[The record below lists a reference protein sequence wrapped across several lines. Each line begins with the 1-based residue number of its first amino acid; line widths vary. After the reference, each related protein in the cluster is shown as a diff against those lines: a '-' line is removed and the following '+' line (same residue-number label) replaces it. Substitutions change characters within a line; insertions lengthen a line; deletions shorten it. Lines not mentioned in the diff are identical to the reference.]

1 MTWLTSLPA
10 VVLVAGGLVLA
21 LLATLGGRLAVRA
34 LVPAAERD
42 TAYTIAAPLMPALGA
57 LFALFMGLTLASEAS
72 FLASA
77 QGIVSNE
84 AADASRLAWAATSP
98 GVDTAPIQSALLDY
112 LEATRSNE
120 WSGGAAANGEDPATV
135 HALANLENTVRAQA
149 ARIAI
154 GTPASRDRLAAA
166 SHQHLRCAAGDGP
179 RC

>member
-21 LLATLGGRLAVRA
+21 LLATLGGRLAVR
-34 LVPAAERD
+34 
-42 TAYTIAAPLMPALGA
+42 
-57 LFALFMGLTLASEAS
+57 TLASEAS

-98 GVDTAPIQSALLDY
+98 GVATAPIQSALLDY
-112 LEATRSNE
+112 LQATRSHE

-135 HALANLENTVRAQA
+135 HALANLENTVRDQ
-149 ARIAI
+149 
-154 GTPASRDRLAAA
+154 
-166 SHQHLRCAAGDGP
+166 
-179 RC
+179 

>member
-1 MTWLTSLPA
+1 
-10 VVLVAGGLVLA
+10 
-21 LLATLGGRLAVRA
+21 
-34 LVPAAERD
+34 
-42 TAYTIAAPLMPALGA
+42 MPALRA
-57 LFALFMGLTLASEAS
+57 IFALLMGLTLASEAG

-77 QGIVSNE
+77 QGIVSSE
-84 AADASRLAWAATSP
+84 AGDASRLAWAATSP
-98 GVDTAPIQSALLDY
+98 GVATAPIQSALLDY

-149 ARIAI
+149 ARTAI